1 MVKKCPSNKICID
14 KYHYIIGLL
23 SVIIIILLYIFTR
36 PFIDFTQQIQ
46 QIQQPI
52 NENSCDNNVCV
63 NQPNMQYNYNYTNLP
78 NDVLQNPYVAPLR
91 DDRYLTP
98 THDVRGMPSCPSR
111 ITMGFNDPTC
121 CNKSGIPINISTRA
135 IDTDYRQIGILHND
149 NRSILPLFGRPLFT
163 SRDKW
168 QFYTMNEKENS
179 IKLPL
184 MFNGKSCTDE
194 YGCDNLYTGDQVYVE
209 GIKEIYSVKMYDNA
223 VMKYLPFI

>member
-14 KYHYIIGLL
+14 KYHYIIAIL
-23 SVIIIILLYIFTR
+23 SIIIIIFIYIFAR
-36 PFIDFTQQIQ
+36 PFTDITQNQIHQ
-46 QIQQPI
+46 HVS
-52 NENSCDNNVCV
+52 ESSCNNNICV
-63 NQPNMQYNYNYTNLP
+63 NPPNMEYNYNYTNLP
-78 NDVLQNPYVAPLR
+78 NDVLQNPYVPPLR

-111 ITMGFNDPTC
+111 VTLGFNDPTT
-121 CNKSGIPINISTRA
+121 CNKAGIPINISTRA
-135 IDTDYRQIGILHND
+135 IDTDYRQVGILHND
-149 NRSILPLFGRPLFT
+149 RKSILPLLGRPLIT

-184 MFNGKSCTDE
+184 LHNGKSCTNE
-194 YGCDNLYTGDQVYVE
+194 YGCDNLYNGDQIYVE
-209 GIKEIYSVKMYDNA
+209 GIKEVYIVKMYDSA